1 MMRFRLSLLPLLV
14 LLCSPYSAAAA
25 ATARKHTSQ
34 HNPASTLVRSSCRH
48 ATYPKICLRTLS
60 DYAGPAKTPRDL
72 AQASVS
78 VSLARARRVSGF
90 LAQLSANFLGT
101 KRQRSAIG
109 DCVDLMSS
117 SVDELSETL
126 GELQHLREET
136 FRFQMSNAQT
146 WLSAALTDD
155 DTCLDGIQEADVKA
169 KAADVKRKIKNAARV
184 TSNALYLINRLDEIR
199 GRPRSRP

>member
-1 MMRFRLSLLPLLV
+1 MRFLLSLLPLLV
-14 LLCSPYSAAAA
+14 LLLCSPYSAATAA
-25 ATARKHTSQ
+25 AQKHTPQ

-60 DYAGPAKTPRDL
+60 DYAGPAKTPIDL

-78 VSLARARRVSGF
+78 VSLARARRISGF
-90 LAQLSANFLGT
+90 LAQLSANFQGT

-155 DTCLDGIQEADVKA
+155 DTCLDGIQEADAKA

-184 TSNALYLINRLDEIR
+184 TSNALYLINRLDESR

>member
-1 MMRFRLSLLPLLV
+1 MRLLLSLLPFLV
-14 LLCSPYSAAAA
+14 LLFCSLYSAS
-25 ATARKHTSQ
+25 ATRKH
-34 HNPASTLVRSSCRH
+34 HPASNIVRSSCRH

-60 DYAGPAKTPRDL
+60 NYAGPAKTPGDL
-72 AQASVS
+72 AQAAVN

-90 LAQLSANFLGT
+90 LAQLSASFKGT
-101 KRQRSAIG
+101 KLQRSAIG

-126 GELQHLREET
+126 AELHHLRKET

-155 DTCLDGIQEADVKA
+155 ETCLDGIQEANVKA
-169 KAADVKRKIKNAARV
+169 KAADVKRKITNVARV
-184 TSNALYLINRLDEIR
+184 TSNALYLINRLDKSR
-199 GRPRSRP
+199 RQPRSGP